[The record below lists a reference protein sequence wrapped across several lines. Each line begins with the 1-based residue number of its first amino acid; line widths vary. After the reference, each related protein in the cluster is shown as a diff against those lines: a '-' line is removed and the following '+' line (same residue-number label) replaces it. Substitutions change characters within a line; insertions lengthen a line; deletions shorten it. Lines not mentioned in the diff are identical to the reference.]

1 MERNFID
8 LGDLE
13 SVLSELGDV
22 NYSEEMMTEEMKAS
36 QLRCENYIE
45 KHMIPYIGKKPI
57 TNLRTADIHLAP

>member
-13 SVLSELGDV
+13 SVLSELGDI

-45 KHMIPYIGKKPI
+45 KH
-57 TNLRTADIHLAP
+57 LDDE

>member
-13 SVLSELGDV
+13 SVLSELGEVKYD
-22 NYSEEMMTEEMKAS
+22 EEMMTDEMKAS

-45 KHMIPYIGKKPI
+45 KHM
-57 TNLRTADIHLAP
+57 DDE